1 ERLAARLGRRC
12 FFQLRQHAE
21 KGLHAYNGNSQLPRP
36 PGLATETVGVGGDH
50 KFGEAADAAGN
61 PESSPL
67 TARFQLSTTHAR
79 RFPGKGNPVA
89 RLQSKAA
96 DLVSWGSV
104 RCFCFSSG

>member
-1 ERLAARLGRRC
+1 MVAGLRARRAIGFTRLRGHPSRRGGSMRASERLAARLGRRC

-21 KGLHAYNGNSQLPRP
+21 KGLHVYNGNSQLPRP

-67 TARFQLSTTHAR
+67 T
-79 RFPGKGNPVA
+79 
-89 RLQSKAA
+89 
-96 DLVSWGSV
+96 
-104 RCFCFSSG
+104 